1 MNKKIMALA
10 GIFLCLGGISMAKIP
25 QEEIALGGIAP
36 GTSRD
41 YVMEIY
47 GEGKA
52 SPVYYDKYMGEYMAT
67 IEYSDSV
74 YISSMG
80 PNMTGPQK
88 VTFIKVSANNG
99 FATPKGIHVG
109 STLQEV
115 LAAYGKPD
123 VAPTEKTNHIN
134 TVAPGKHP
142 KYVQYRAQEKPAANI
157 VFYYENNIVTEIRA
171 GFGG

>member
-1 MNKKIMALA
+1 MGLA
-10 GIFLCLGGISMAKIP
+10 CAFLCLGGISMAKIP
-25 QEEIALGGIAP
+25 QAEISLGGIAP

-47 GEGKA
+47 GEGDA

-67 IEYSDSV
+67 INYGNSV

-80 PNMTGPQK
+80 PNMTEPQK
-88 VTFIKVSANNG
+88 VTFIKVTANNG
-99 FATPKGIHVG
+99 FETPKGIHVG
-109 STLQEV
+109 SNIKDV
-115 LAAYGKPD
+115 FAAYGRPD
-123 VAPTEKTNHIN
+123 SSPAQYKKSGN
-134 TVAPGKHP
+134 TVASGKHP
-142 KYVQYRAQEKPAANI
+142 KYVQYRAQEQPAANI